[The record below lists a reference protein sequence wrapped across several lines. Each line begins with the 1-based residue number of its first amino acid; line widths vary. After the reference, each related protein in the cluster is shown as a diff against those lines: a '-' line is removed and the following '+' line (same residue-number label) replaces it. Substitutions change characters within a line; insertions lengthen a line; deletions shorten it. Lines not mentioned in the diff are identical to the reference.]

1 MDSLTE
7 KTTIYISSSYFP
19 DGNNLSMINQSQTED
34 LKIDDFKDIF
44 EPVKSKVISL
54 LLWLAYEFLSNT
66 LLGFVI
72 MFEKY
77 GGDPLKRSINN
88 QLITQLCFVTILNN
102 IVPSTL
108 FTWR

>member
-7 KTTIYISSSYFP
+7 KTTILMSSMFFP
-19 DGNNLSMINQSQTED
+19 DRNNFTLLNQSQTED
-34 LKIDDFKDIF
+34 LTIDDFKDIF
-44 EPVKSKVISL
+44 EPVKTKIISL
-54 LLWLAYEFLSNT
+54 LVWLTYEFLSNT

-77 GGDPLKRSINN
+77 GGDPLKRSIIN

>member
-7 KTTIYISSSYFP
+7 KTTIHMSPKFSP
-19 DGNNLSMINQSQTED
+19 NGNNLTLMNQS
-34 LKIDDFKDIF
+34 KIEHLEINDFKDIF
-44 EPVKSKVISL
+44 ETVNTKIISFL
-54 LLWLAYEFLSNT
+54 VWLSYELLSNT

-88 QLITQLCFVTILNN
+88 QLVA
-102 IVPSTL
+102 
-108 FTWR
+108 